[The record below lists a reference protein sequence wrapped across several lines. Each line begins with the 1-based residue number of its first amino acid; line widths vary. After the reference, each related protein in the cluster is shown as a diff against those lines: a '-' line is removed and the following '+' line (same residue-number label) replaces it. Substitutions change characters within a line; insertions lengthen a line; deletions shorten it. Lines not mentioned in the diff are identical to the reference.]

1 MSLKKTNGMYSGF
14 FINKQLRDK
23 RRKEY
28 TVKGNKEDV
37 LILSKEINSY
47 FDDSNLSLV
56 IEQMLF
62 YIIDINDGLD

>member
-1 MSLKKTNGMYSGF
+1 MYSGF